1 MAQFEVRVKGRS
13 IKTYEHEGKTFIEG
27 RKGSDYTLHFYNNSS
42 QRKKIVVS
50 VDGLNII
57 SGDAVWQRGYVV
69 EPWQTIDI
77 PGWRVNSEKV
87 AAFEFSSIK
96 GSYNQQNDSGEK
108 RNIGVIGCM
117 VFNEKPKPQYY
128 TNVHHW
134 HYYPDT
140 WLTGGMGVGGL
151 GRYGGTFSGSGSLN
165 TVNLNNVNDGHYSS
179 YNASGIAASATSTPD
194 AMLRSA
200 KATAKSTMKLGK
212 LCSDDVSFRLRSA
225 PEPEPQSVGTGYG
238 EEKSFKTTTVDYEF
252 EANPVETL
260 LIHYD
265 DWNGL
270 KQRGIIRTRSER
282 KPQAF
287 PGFGDGCPPPR
298 RRRRW

>member
-134 HYYPDT
+134 HYYYPNT
-140 WLTGGMGVGGL
+140 WLSGGMGIGG
-151 GRYGGTFSGSGSLN
+151 YSGTFQGRGLN
-165 TVNLNNVNDGHYSS
+165 TVNLNNVNDGHSS
-179 YNASGIAASATSTPD
+179 YNASGVSGICCSASPSEKIMRSSAKAT
-194 AMLRSA
+194 A
-200 KATAKSTMKLGK
+200 KATAKSTTKLD
-212 LCSDDVSFRLRSA
+212 CSDDVLFRLA

-238 EEKSFKTTTVDYEF
+238 EKKSFKTTTVDYEF